1 MSRTGLCLVG
11 KIFFAERFHDVFAHE
26 QQQPQASSYNCI
38 DKVWAQST
46 GDKYRK
52 VGLEWQNGN
61 NTEIIGISQTG
72 NVFQYNSELSPAPS
86 RAVSLPDPEWDI
98 ICNNGGMK
106 RWESS
111 KGGIMGLHPE
121 KINQVFGNAECKCN
135 EGWVRSSIESLC

>member
-1 MSRTGLCLVG
+1 M
-11 KIFFAERFHDVFAHE
+11 
-26 QQQPQASSYNCI
+26 
-38 DKVWAQST
+38 
-46 GDKYRK
+46 YRK
-52 VGLEWQNGN
+52 IGLEWQNGN